1 MRFKMS
7 DGFNQIVSEKLDK
20 NNYPAWKFRMT
31 NFLKGKG
38 YWDFIKGD
46 NENAPIMSERNPSAE
61 ERKAL
66 KDWQQGQSKVMYW
79 LSMSIT
85 DGMMGY
91 LQDAETPTIAWNNLA
106 RLFEVN
112 TKAKKLQLK
121 SELHQVKRENLSPST
136 NML

>member
-1 MRFKMS
+1 MWSLGVVAAFLQVAGFCSLRFKMS
-7 DGFNQIVSEKLDK
+7 NSFNQIVSEKLDK
-20 NNYPAWKFRMT
+20 NNFLAWKFRMK

-46 NENAPIMSERNPSAE
+46 NENAPVISERNPSAE

-85 DGMMGY
+85 DGMMG
-91 LQDAETPTIAWNNLA
+91 
-106 RLFEVN
+106 
-112 TKAKKLQLK
+112 
-121 SELHQVKRENLSPST
+121 
-136 NML
+136 